1 MTTIKMISSPSIIG
15 SRRPKGL
22 RSGHTLI
29 ELMFA
34 SFVIMLV
41 VGALLSAQLVGLRLG
56 QLVDSKSGASDASR
70 QTLQQL
76 PVDIRSAKSWQIGSL
91 TGTNFLGITNGAVQG
106 SALQLCQTAAGTQ
119 FTIYF
124 FTNVAA
130 NNGVLFRTSTA
141 NWNPTIVASNLINT
155 LYFTAENYNGVV
167 QTNSAGGQNYKG
179 LIHVILQFCQFQYPL
194 TQVGTNG
201 LYDYYKL
208 EFKATPHLPE

>member
-1 MTTIKMISSPSIIG
+1 
-15 SRRPKGL
+15 
-22 RSGHTLI
+22 
-29 ELMFA
+29 MFA
-34 SFVIMLV
+34 SFVIMMV
-41 VGALLSAQLVGLRLG
+41 VGALLTAQLVGLRLG

-70 QTLQQL
+70 RALQQL
-76 PVDIRSAKSWQIGSL
+76 PVDIHSAKSWQIGSL
-91 TGTNFLGITNGAVQG
+91 TGTNFSGITNGTVQG
-106 SALQLCQTAAGTQ
+106 AALQLCQTSAGTQ
-119 FTIYF
+119 YIIYY

-141 NWNPTIVASNLINT
+141 NWNPTVVASNLINT
-155 LYFTAENYNGVV
+155 LYFTDENYNGVV
-167 QTNSAGGQNYKG
+167 QTNFNGQSYKG